1 VYRLADLWHTDAAG
15 PVEESPERGDP
26 MGHQELPAVPQD
38 ALERVCARFQVR
50 ELAILGSGAG
60 GQLRSDSDIDL
71 LVVFV
76 DGARVGL
83 ITFARLRQKLSELF
97 GRAVDLIPKDG
108 LKPAL
113 RDHVLEES
121 RTLYAA

>member
-1 VYRLADLWHTDAAG
+1 
-15 PVEESPERGDP
+15 
-26 MGHQELPAVPQD
+26 MGHQELPAIPRN

-50 ELAILGSGAG
+50 ELAIFGSGAR

-76 DGARVGL
+76 DGAQVGL
-83 ITFARLRQKLSELF
+83 ITFARLRRELSELF
-97 GRAVDLIPKDG
+97 GRTVDLVPKDG